1 MQQNPPHIPS
11 GMISSLMQSSW
22 PIWVILVLPAL
33 PMAYQLL
40 AESGMYGIVRESGEW
55 AARFAIISLMLTPL
69 MIAFPKVRAIR
80 WLMHNRRHI
89 GVAAFFYAV
98 LHVGLVASRA
108 GGLQVFSGGLSLPP
122 ILSGWIAFMLF
133 VILAA
138 TSNDWSVQHM
148 GLWWKRVQ
156 RLTYV
161 AALAF
166 ALHWLAFER
175 NASVLI
181 VQFVPLLLL
190 EAYRLLWH
198 LRVMVRR
205 ARSGQY

>member
-1 MQQNPPHIPS
+1 MQQNPPRTPS
-11 GMISSLMQSSW
+11 GMISSLMRSSG
-22 PIWVILVLPAL
+22 PIWMVLALPAL

-40 AESGMYGIVRESGEW
+40 AESGMRGMVRESGEW
-55 AARFAIISLMLTPL
+55 AARFAILSLMLTPL
-69 MIAFPKVRAIR
+69 MIAFPKVRTIR

-89 GVAAFFYAV
+89 GVAAFLYAV

-108 GGLQVFSGGLSLPP
+108 DGLQIFSGGLSLPP
-122 ILSGWIAFMLF
+122 ILSGWIAFVLF

-156 RLTYV
+156 
-161 AALAF
+161 
-166 ALHWLAFER
+166 LHWLAFEQ
-175 NASVLI
+175 NDSVLI
-181 VQFVPLLLL
+181 VQLAPLLFL
-190 EAYRLLWH
+190 EAYRLFWH
-198 LRVMVRR
+198 LRVKMRR